1 MTLDMECRLCPLC
14 QGRAHVVGTEGPA
27 LARIVLIGEAP
38 GEKEDAS
45 GRPFVGR
52 AGKIL
57 DKAMQAA
64 GVDRSRVLIT
74 NAVKC
79 RPPDNRRPSE
89 GELLACRPYLL
100 EDLAHA
106 DLIIALGSSALTAL
120 TGMKEEVG
128 KVANVE
134 RQIQIEGRSVRLLPT
149 YHPAACIYN
158 KRAREELATTLRH
171 VSSYQ

>member
-1 MTLDMECRLCPLC
+1 MTLDKECRRCLLCE
-14 QGRAHVVGTEGPA
+14 GRRHVVGPEGPVN
-27 LARIVLIGEAP
+27 ARVVLVGEAP
-38 GEKEDAS
+38 GEKEDES

-57 DKAMQAA
+57 DKAMQTAEL
-64 GVDRSRVLIT
+64 DRRCVQIT

-79 RPPDNRRPSE
+79 RPPGNRRPTE
-89 GELLACRPYLL
+89 EELKSCRLFL
-100 EDLAHA
+100 MDDLKHA
-106 DLIIALGSSALTAL
+106 ELIVALGSSALTAL

-134 RQIQIEGRSVRLLPT
+134 RPLQIEGRNVLLIPT

-158 KRAREELATTLRH
+158 KRAREELATTMRRVVIYL
-171 VSSYQ
+171 

>member
-1 MTLDMECRLCPLC
+1 
-14 QGRAHVVGTEGPA
+14 V
-27 LARIVLIGEAP
+27 GEAP
-38 GEKEDAS
+38 GEKEDES

-57 DKAMQAA
+57 DKALQAA
-64 GVDRSRVLIT
+64 GVDRRKILIT

-79 RPPDNRRPSE
+79 RPPGNRRPTE
-89 GELLACRPYLL
+89 AELLACRPYLL

-106 DLIIALGSSALTAL
+106 EIIVALGSSALTAL
-120 TGMKEEVG
+120 TGTKEEVG

-134 RQIQIEGRSVRLLPT
+134 RKISINGRDVTLLPT

-158 KRAREELATTLRH
+158 KRAREELAVTMKR
-171 VSSYQ
+171 VAEFV

>member
-1 MTLDMECRLCPLC
+1 MTLDKACQLCPLC
-14 QGRAHVVGTEGPA
+14 QGRVHVVGPDGPA
-27 LARIVLIGEAP
+27 LARVVLIGEAP
-38 GEKEDAS
+38 GEKEDES

-57 DKAMQAA
+57 DRAMQEA
-64 GVDRSRVLIT
+64 GLERSRVLIT

-79 RPPDNRRPSE
+79 RPTGNRRPT
-89 GELLACRPYLL
+89 ELELKACRPYLL

-106 DLIIALGSSALTAL
+106 ELIVTMGSSALTAL

-128 KVANVE
+128 KVANLE
-134 RQIQIEGRSVRLLPT
+134 RRLHIEGRDVRLLPT

-158 KRAREELATTLRH
+158 KGAREELATTLGR
-171 VSSYQ
+171 VAAFL